1 MNNLYQKLLATWS
14 KNNYYTKVIVTF
26 SSVMMLLSVIIFIMN
41 ITSNIKKELLIN
53 DLTQLNNSLQII
65 KRFDDIY
72 PGKWRHYLKNNSE
85 TMDISELLTQFQISV
100 VSFKKENNTYNI
112 NGEVENLQELTNA
125 VDLLYN
131 EHGLVIN
138 RLTIDHLSNKQ
149 IIFEIDFTY

>member
-1 MNNLYQKLLATWS
+1 MHKLYQILLTTWAEYNS
-14 KNNYYTKVIVTF
+14 YTRILVLF
-26 SSVMMLLSVIIFIMN
+26 SSAMTFLSIIIFVMN
-41 ITSNIKKELLIN
+41 ITSNTKKELLIN

-65 KRFDDIY
+65 KRFDDVY

-85 TMDISELLTQFQISV
+85 TMDISELLNQFQISV
-100 VSFKKENNTYNI
+100 ISFKEENNTYNI

-125 VDLLYN
+125 IDLLYN
-131 EHGLVIN
+131 GHGLVVN

>member
-14 KNNYYTKVIVTF
+14 KNNYYTKVILTF

-41 ITSNIKKELLIN
+41 VTSNIKKELLIN

-65 KRFDDIY
+65 KRFDDVY

-85 TMDISELLTQFQISV
+85 ATNISELLNQFQISV

-138 RLTIDHLSNKQ
+138 RLSIDHLSNKQ

>member
-1 MNNLYQKLLATWS
+1 MNNLYQKLFTTWS

-65 KRFDDIY
+65 KRFDDVY

-85 TMDISELLTQFQISV
+85 AKNISELLNQFQISV

-138 RLTIDHLSNKQ
+138 RLSIDHLSNRQ
-149 IIFEIDFTY
+149 ITFVIDFTY